1 MVESSIGVTAAAH
14 LAGLADWV
22 DLDGHLYLAEDD
34 FEGIEFANEGRL
46 RTPTRAGIGAVRR
59 SQATSQATSQAEA
72 SCLQTSPLKGRYL

>member
-46 RTPTRAGIGAVRR
+46 RMPTRAGIGAVRR
-59 SQATSQATSQAEA
+59 SQATSQADA
-72 SCLQTSPLKGRYL
+72 SRLQTSPLKGRYL